1 MRTLGS
7 GAHAEYHV
15 IGLDCAHDAAIVA
28 AAVRAVPG
36 VDSVEASVA
45 SGKLTMV
52 AADAAVFAAAEQ
64 AAAGA
69 GFPLQSA
76 VATPVISAA
85 YRRALWVVV
94 VLNLG
99 YGIIEAAAGLISDSQ
114 ALQADALDFVGDGAI
129 SFMGLLALRWSA
141 RRRATV
147 ALAQGLFL
155 GALGL
160 GVVGTT
166 IYRVVLQQQP
176 EAELMGVFGAVALA
190 VNLAAAAALIPHR
203 SGDASARAIW
213 LFSRNDALGNLAIV
227 IAAGL
232 VAWTASPW
240 PDLLVAF
247 VIAALFLQSA
257 QSIVRDAWKEI
268 RSGALGRRRADAR

>member
-52 AADAAVFAAAEQ
+52 AANAAVFAAAEQ

-257 QSIVRDAWKEI
+257 QSIVRDASKEM

>member
-1 MRTLGS
+1 MSTLGS

-85 YRRALWVVV
+85 YHRALWVVV

-203 SGDASARAIW
+203 SGDANARAIW
-213 LFSRNDALGNLAIV
+213 LFSRNDALGNLTIV

-268 RSGALGRRRADAR
+268 RSGAPGRRRADAR